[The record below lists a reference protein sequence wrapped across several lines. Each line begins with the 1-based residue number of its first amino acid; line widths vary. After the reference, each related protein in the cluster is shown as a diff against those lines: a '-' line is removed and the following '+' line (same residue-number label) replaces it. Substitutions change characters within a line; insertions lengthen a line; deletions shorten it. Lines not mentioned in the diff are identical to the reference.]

1 MYFIIDKAEK
11 MIKLKLRDKVN
22 SWQGIIALVLLVI
35 IVLVASWGL
44 TNLIVW
50 LIFLCFGWE
59 FSLLVGTGI
68 WLVLLLI
75 KSVLPSSVKS

>member
-1 MYFIIDKAEK
+1 
-11 MIKLKLRDKVN
+11 MIKLKLSDKVDG
-22 SWQGIIALVLLVI
+22 WEGIIALVLLVI

-75 KSVLPSSVKS
+75 KSVLPSNVKS